1 MTVPKTVT
9 EPCVEGTEALI
20 VSVASVSDASRSEIR
35 LAMSMVIAP
44 PSSVAEAVP
53 FCASGV
59 SLTPA
64 TATVTVAV
72 VVTPALSVTRTEKV
86 SDTVPLAPFTA
97 AVLATKL

>member
-1 MTVPKTVT
+1 MLAVPKKSSAGVKKMTVPKTVT

-44 PSSVAEAVP
+44 PSSVAEAVSVLC
-53 FCASGV
+53 FGRVVDA
-59 SLTPA
+59 A

-72 VVTPALSVTRTEKV
+72 W
-86 SDTVPLAPFTA
+86 
-97 AVLATKL
+97 